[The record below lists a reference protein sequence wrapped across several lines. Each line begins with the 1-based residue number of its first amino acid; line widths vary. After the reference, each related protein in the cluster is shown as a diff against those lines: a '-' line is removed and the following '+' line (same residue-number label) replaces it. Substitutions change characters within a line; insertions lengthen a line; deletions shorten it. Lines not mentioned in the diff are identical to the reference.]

1 MSLLEVNDLAF
12 SFGDKLVFEHV
23 SFTVDPGQVF
33 CLVGP
38 NGCGKTTLE
47 HCVLM
52 HLKPQRGDIRVNGK
66 SLSEY
71 SERELAGEV
80 AYVPQTHVRSFPY
93 RTIDVV
99 AMGRACKQRFLD
111 ARADHEQYALEI
123 MDQLGIDH
131 LAEKEYTTL
140 SGGELQMVL
149 LARALV
155 QESKMLVLDEPVAHL
170 DVRRTQDIL
179 LLLAKLAKSRGLAI
193 LLSTHDFNHPLMLE
207 DEGIDIQMGL
217 MEGGRMSE
225 IGVPTQILSSGC
237 LNDIYGIE
245 SQIVEIPG
253 EPVHHFLATWSN
265 GRKDCV
271 DNAKR

>member
-1 MSLLEVNDLAF
+1 MSLLEVEDLSF
-12 SFGDKLVFEHV
+12 SYGDKPVFEHV
-23 SFTVDPGQVF
+23 SFAVDPGQVF

-52 HLKPQRGDIRVNGK
+52 HLKPRRGTIRVDGK

-71 SERELAGEV
+71 SERELAGKV

-99 AMGRACKQRFLD
+99 AMGRARKQRFMD
-111 ARADHEQYALEI
+111 SRSEHEPYALEV
-123 MDQLGIDH
+123 MEQLGIGH

-179 LLLAKLAKSRGLAI
+179 LRLAQLAKTRGLAI
-193 LLSTHDFNHPLMLE
+193 LLSTHDFNHPLLLE
-207 DEGIDIQMGL
+207 DEGVDVRMGL
-217 MEGGRMSE
+217 MEGGRLSE
-225 IGVPTQILSSGC
+225 IGIPTQILSSGC

-245 SQIVEIPG
+245 SRIVEIPG
-253 EPVHHFLATWSN
+253 EPVHHFLATWSPD
-265 GRKDCV
+265 GRGASDGIG
-271 DNAKR
+271 D